1 MGADYEGAETMDS
14 VLMAMQANM
23 PGVIRAITAEQP
35 YVAKT
40 QAETDAMVSPIYAQ
54 SQLDLYNK
62 YGKELNTAG
71 NEIETMNQ
79 LAASAREKQIADTY
93 GTDLVTSADK
103 LNRILD
109 PEFYKNRTEVSD
121 GISKA
126 LGGQD
131 PNRLTEAEMESVSRG
146 AARSGG
152 SFNPN
157 NTAQAAANAM
167 TFGQALQQKQQLYNQ
182 TLGTA
187 AGALPSTRTGVNAFE
202 IATRRA
208 LTPNTGNNLFTG
220 VQQNTGQNAWQ
231 TGNQFMNNATQLQNT
246 KLNKQKD
253 LMDKIQQGTESFN
266 NVASSISFM

>member
-1 MGADYEGAETMDS
+1 
-14 VLMAMQANM
+14 
-23 PGVIRAITAEQP
+23 
-35 YVAKT
+35 
-40 QAETDAMVSPIYAQ
+40 
-54 SQLDLYNK
+54 
-62 YGKELNTAG
+62 
-71 NEIETMNQ
+71 
-79 LAASAREKQIADTY
+79 
-93 GTDLVTSADK
+93 
-103 LNRILD
+103 
-109 PEFYKNRTEVSD
+109 
-121 GISKA
+121 
-126 LGGQD
+126 
-131 PNRLTEAEMESVSRG
+131 
-146 AARSGG
+146 
-152 SFNPN
+152 
-157 NTAQAAANAM
+157 M